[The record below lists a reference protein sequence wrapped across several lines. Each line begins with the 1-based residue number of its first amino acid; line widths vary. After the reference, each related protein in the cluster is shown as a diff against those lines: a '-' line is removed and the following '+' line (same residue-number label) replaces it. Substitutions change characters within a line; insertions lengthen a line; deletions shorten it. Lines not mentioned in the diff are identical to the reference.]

1 MHYSSSMTFILRR
14 ESKFYDDVKL
24 VHSKMYRIYSVATKK
39 KILYASASIALLTPF
54 TDTVYLPALASVGS
68 SLSAP
73 DQAVALTVSIYLAA
87 VGIGQICFGP
97 LADRFGR
104 LRVIFGCLFIY
115 EILTIA
121 CIFSPTIDWLIAL
134 RTLQG
139 FFVSGTIVSAQAII
153 ADIYEETERGNAMG
167 IFLAPMLVGPIIAP
181 LCGGILSATFTW
193 RATFVL
199 LAIMVVP
206 IWIATMVVIPETQ
219 HWYAF
224 KRVQTSQ
231 SLDSIGELVASS
243 TSEMEQEHNK
253 EIQST
258 PSSPPHTASLPVL
271 MMPWDSLTLLC
282 DPKLSVYYSLGGTSF
297 APMFTSLTL
306 LPLYLS
312 EPPYS
317 LSLESSV
324 PVIHPNRLS

>member
-1 MHYSSSMTFILRR
+1 
-14 ESKFYDDVKL
+14 
-24 VHSKMYRIYSVATKK
+24 MYGIYSVTTKK
-39 KILYASASIALLTPF
+39 RILYASAAIALLTPF
-54 TDTVYLPALASVGS
+54 TDTVYLPALTSVGI

-87 VGIGQICFGP
+87 VGVGQICFGP

-104 LRVIFGCLFIY
+104 LRIIFGCLFIY
-115 EILTIA
+115 EILTVS
-121 CIFSPTIDWLIAL
+121 CIFSPTIEWLITL

-153 ADIYEETERGNAMG
+153 ADIYEEAERGNAMG

-181 LCGGILSATFTW
+181 LCGGILSATFSW

-199 LAIMVVP
+199 LAIMAVP

-224 KRVQTSQ
+224 QRFQTIQ
-231 SLDSIGELVASS
+231 SLDSIAEQIASS
-243 TSEMEQEHNK
+243 TTEEEKNNQSE
-253 EIQST
+253 
-258 PSSPPHTASLPVL
+258 TASLPPL
-271 MMPWDSLTLLC
+271 MMPWESLTLLC
-282 DPKLSVYYSLGGTSF
+282 DPKVCVYYSLGGASF
-297 APMFTSLTL
+297 ASMFTSLTV

-312 EPPYS
+312 APPYN
-317 LSLESSV
+317 LSAA
-324 PVIHPNRLS
+324 IIGAT

>member
-1 MHYSSSMTFILRR
+1 
-14 ESKFYDDVKL
+14 
-24 VHSKMYRIYSVATKK
+24 MYGLYSVTTKRR
-39 KILYASASIALLTPF
+39 ILFTSAAIAMLTPF

-73 DQAVALTVSIYLAA
+73 DQVVALTVSIYLAA
-87 VGIGQICFGP
+87 AGIGQICFGP

-104 LRVIFGCLFIY
+104 LRVIFGCLLIY

-153 ADIYEETERGNAMG
+153 ADIYEETERGSAMG

-181 LCGGILSATFTW
+181 LCGGVLSSTFNW

-199 LAIMVVP
+199 LAIMLVP
-206 IWIATMVVIPETQ
+206 IWIAAMVVLPETH
-219 HWYAF
+219 HWYAL
-224 KRVQTSQ
+224 KRVQLKRAQYPLS
-231 SLDSIGELVASS
+231 VAFL
-243 TSEMEQEHNK
+243 TSEEEEKN
-253 EIQST
+253 QSAL
-258 PSSPPHTASLPVL
+258 PFSPHTVSLPAL
-271 MMPWDSLTLLC
+271 MMPWDSLKLLC
-282 DPKLSVYYSLGGTSF
+282 DPRLSVYYSLGGTSF

-312 EPPYS
+312 ASPYN
-317 LSLESSV
+317 LSAAIIGTSFAA
-324 PVIHPNRLS
+324 

>member
-1 MHYSSSMTFILRR
+1 
-14 ESKFYDDVKL
+14 
-24 VHSKMYRIYSVATKK
+24 MYRIYSVTTKK
-39 KILYASASIALLTPF
+39 RILYASAAIALLTPF

-73 DQAVALTVSIYLAA
+73 DEAVALTVSIYLAA

-104 LRVIFGCLFIY
+104 LPVIFGCLLIY

-121 CIFSPTIDWLIAL
+121 CIFSPTIDWLISL

-181 LCGGILSATFTW
+181 LCGGILSETFTW
-193 RATFVL
+193 RSTFVL

-224 KRVQTSQ
+224 KRVQSTQ
-231 SLDSIGELVASS
+231 SVDSIGEQVASS
-243 TSEMEQEHNK
+243 TSEVVVVVGVEEENNEEKQFAL
-253 EIQST
+253 
-258 PSSPPHTASLPVL
+258 PSSPHTASFPVL

-282 DPKLSVYYSLGGTSF
+282 DPKLSAYYSLGGTTF
-297 APMFTSLTL
+297 APMFTSLTI

-312 EPPYS
+312 ESPYN
-317 LSLESSV
+317 LSEAIIGTSYAT
-324 PVIHPNRLS
+324 